1 MRPGYGLRHHPQT
14 ADGQAVGERFRPQV
28 GSIGLE
34 ARPVSATLVTMTKP
48 STPAAGPVTTAET
61 DRWCGSVDPPAFA
74 RWLADRAVGA
84 GPHLAPVVAVG
95 RCPAGHLAARVL
107 RPAAL
112 PLDRAFEELGVP
124 TSGVAVTV
132 SVPLLELAATARAG
146 ALELGA
152 LGPDDVGLD
161 DAGAVLV
168 VDRPPGAARC
178 CGDESDA
185 EPLHGRRSDPDGAR
199 QLVLAPGRSGTVSTR
214 RTRLVASSTPCWT
227 GSSTPRVQRSGPSS
241 SRSSAQRHP
250 ARCAGRE
257 GPRPCRPRVRR
268 PADGTCRRTARP
280 RAPGGAH
287 GARTGRPGRS
297 RSADR
302 TAPRARRGR
311 RRERPRRRR
320 GHPRLTAPFPRR
332 GPRVGGGSVNRN
344 GPGPT
349 RGPGPSGLVVGTA
362 DRALPTRRR
371 Q

>member
-1 MRPGYGLRHHPQT
+1 M
-14 ADGQAVGERFRPQV
+14 

-61 DRWCGSVDPPAFA
+61 DRWCGSVDPTAFA

-185 EPLHGRRSDPDGAR
+185 EPLHGRRSDPDGPR
-199 QLVLAPGRSGTVSTR
+199 QLVLAARTV
-214 RTRLVASSTPCWT
+214 WD
-227 GSSTPRVQRSGPSS
+227 RVD
-241 SRSSAQRHP
+241 AQDP
-250 ARCAGRE
+250 ARGVVDPLLDGVVDADGPTLRSVVE
-257 GPRPCRPRVRR
+257 QVLGAAAPRPVRWAR
-268 PADGTCRRTARP
+268 GTPAVADLEFAAPPPAPADEP
-280 RAPGGAH
+280 L
-287 GARTGRPGRS
+287 
-297 RSADR
+297 DR
-302 TAPRARRGR
+302 VLRVVLTVLEQGVPVGRGR
-311 RRERPRRRR
+311 RIGLRRVV
-320 GHPRLTAPFPRR
+320 
-332 GPRVGGGSVNRN
+332 VGVAVA
-344 GPGPT
+344 
-349 RGPGPSGLVVGTA
+349 SGLVAVA
-362 DRALPTRRR
+362 VALG
-371 Q
+371 

>member
-1 MRPGYGLRHHPQT
+1 
-14 ADGQAVGERFRPQV
+14 
-28 GSIGLE
+28 
-34 ARPVSATLVTMTKP
+34 MTKP
-48 STPAAGPVTTAET
+48 STPAAGPATTAET
-61 DRWCGSVDPPAFA
+61 DRWCGSVDPTAFA

-185 EPLHGRRSDPDGAR
+185 EPLHGRRSDPDGPR
-199 QLVLAPGRSGTVSTR
+199 QLVLAARTV
-214 RTRLVASSTPCWT
+214 WD
-227 GSSTPRVQRSGPSS
+227 RVD
-241 SRSSAQRHP
+241 AQDP
-250 ARCAGRE
+250 ARGVVDPLLDGVVDADGPTLRSVVE
-257 GPRPCRPRVRR
+257 QVLGAAAPRPVRWARGTPAVADLEFAAAPPAPVDEPLDRVLRVV
-268 PADGTCRRTARP
+268 RTVLEQGVP
-280 RAPGGAH
+280 VG
-287 GARTGRPGRS
+287 
-297 RSADR
+297 
-302 TAPRARRGR
+302 RGR
-311 RRERPRRRR
+311 RIGLRRVV
-320 GHPRLTAPFPRR
+320 
-332 GPRVGGGSVNRN
+332 VGVAVA
-344 GPGPT
+344 
-349 RGPGPSGLVVGTA
+349 SGLVAVA
-362 DRALPTRRR
+362 VALG
-371 Q
+371 

>member
-132 SVPLLELAATARAG
+132 SVPLLELAATTRAG

-178 CGDESDA
+178 CGDESDT

-199 QLVLAPGRSGTVSTR
+199 QLVLAARTV
-214 RTRLVASSTPCWT
+214 WD
-227 GSSTPRVQRSGPSS
+227 RVD
-241 SRSSAQRHP
+241 AQDP
-250 ARCAGRE
+250 ARGVVDPLLDGVVDADGPTIRSVVE
-257 GPRPCRPRVRR
+257 QVLGAAAPRPVRWAR
-268 PADGTCRRTARP
+268 GTPAVADLEFAAPPPVPADEPLDRVLRVVRTVLEQGIP
-280 RAPGGAH
+280 VG
-287 GARTGRPGRS
+287 
-297 RSADR
+297 
-302 TAPRARRGR
+302 RGR
-311 RRERPRRRR
+311 RIGLRRV
-320 GHPRLTAPFPRR
+320 L
-332 GPRVGGGSVNRN
+332 VGVAVA
-344 GPGPT
+344 
-349 RGPGPSGLVVGTA
+349 SGLGAVAVTLG
-362 DRALPTRRR
+362 
-371 Q
+371 

>member
-1 MRPGYGLRHHPQT
+1 M
-14 ADGQAVGERFRPQV
+14 GERFRPQV

-132 SVPLLELAATARAG
+132 SVPLLELAATTRAG

-178 CGDESDA
+178 CGDESDT

-199 QLVLAPGRSGTVSTR
+199 QLVLAARTV
-214 RTRLVASSTPCWT
+214 WD
-227 GSSTPRVQRSGPSS
+227 RVD
-241 SRSSAQRHP
+241 AQDP
-250 ARCAGRE
+250 ARGVVDPLLDGVVDADGPTIRSVVE
-257 GPRPCRPRVRR
+257 QVLGAAAPRPVRWAR
-268 PADGTCRRTARP
+268 GTPAVADLEFAAPPPVPADELLDRVLRVVRTVLEQGVP
-280 RAPGGAH
+280 VG
-287 GARTGRPGRS
+287 
-297 RSADR
+297 
-302 TAPRARRGR
+302 RGR
-311 RRERPRRRR
+311 RIGLRRV
-320 GHPRLTAPFPRR
+320 L
-332 GPRVGGGSVNRN
+332 VGVAVA
-344 GPGPT
+344 
-349 RGPGPSGLVVGTA
+349 SGLGAVAVTLG
-362 DRALPTRRR
+362 
-371 Q
+371 